1 MIKKKYSIILAIIG
15 LLFTITVLA
24 IPFISKYLVDEAI
37 NIAKYDTNYEET
49 VDLHRF
55 WFVDHDGFI
64 CPRWGD
70 AGDFRLLRERW

>member
-1 MIKKKYSIILAIIG
+1 MAKVCASCLDKVEL
-15 LLFTITVLA
+15 
-24 IPFISKYLVDEAI
+24 
-37 NIAKYDTNYEET
+37 KYDTNYEET

-70 AGDFRLLRERW
+70 AGDFRLLRDRW